1 MKFLRHCAAAFLVA
15 WVTGA
20 SDPGHATEMGNT
32 HADLGY
38 VDTLAGLPL
47 APGLYFRDDVNI
59 QTSGR
64 LEDQNGK
71 PVNLN
76 LGPLGRE
83 GLKFRATVAADI
95 LAASYVPDYKIPYLN
110 ASIGMAAYEY
120 VANARAE
127 AATALGVPD
136 AGASS
141 KAGFGDITVVPIFL
155 GFDVPGTD
163 FHFVFSPL
171 EFTAPIG
178 RYDKSDPIGNNIGL
192 NYWSYRPALE
202 MTYLNRRGQEFSLNM
217 STSINT
223 QNQATHYKSGD
234 EFYFTYAAQ
243 QYFSPIFALGV
254 GGYYYKQVTDD
265 TQNGKVVNTNT
276 SVYPFDPLNGGP
288 GNQGETFAIG
298 PIVSYN
304 FSADKVFQAHW
315 DHEVFAY
322 NRQQRD
328 LFYIRAAFR
337 F

>member
-1 MKFLRHCAAAFLVA
+1 MRFLRHGAAAFWGA
-15 WVTGA
+15 WVLGA
-20 SDPGHATEMGNT
+20 AVPGLATEAGNT

-47 APGLYFRDDVNI
+47 APGWYLRDDVTV

-64 LEDQNGK
+64 LNDQNGN

-76 LGPLGRE
+76 LGPFGKE
-83 GLKFRATVAADI
+83 GVKFRATVTADI
-95 LAASYVPDYKIPYLN
+95 LAASYVPDYRIPYLN
-110 ASIGMAAYEY
+110 ASIGIAAYEY

-127 AATALGVPD
+127 VATALGEPE
-136 AGASS
+136 AGAAS

-155 GFDVPGTD
+155 GFDVPGTN
-163 FHFVFSPL
+163 FHFVLSPL
-171 EFTAPIG
+171 EFTAPVG
-178 RYDKSDPIGNNIGL
+178 RYDKNDPIGNNIGL

-202 MTYLNRRGQEFSLNM
+202 MTYLNKTGQEFSINM

-223 QNQATHYKSGD
+223 QNQATHYQSGD

-254 GGYYYKQVTDD
+254 GGYYYKQVTND

-276 SVYPFDPLNGGP
+276 SVFPFDPFNAGP
-288 GNQGETFAIG
+288 GDKGETFAIG

-315 DHEVFAY
+315 DHEVFSY

>member
-1 MKFLRHCAAAFLVA
+1 MRFLRHSVAAFLVV
-15 WVTGA
+15 WITGA
-20 SDPGHATEMGNT
+20 ATPGRATEMGNT

-47 APGLYFRDDVNI
+47 APGFYLRDDIDI

-64 LEDQNGK
+64 LNDQNGK
-71 PVNLN
+71 PVSLN
-76 LGPLGRE
+76 LGPLGTQ
-83 GLKFRATVAADI
+83 GVKFRATVAADI
-95 LAASYVPDYKIPYLN
+95 FAASYVPDYKIPYLN
-110 ASIGMAAYEY
+110 ATIGMAAYEY

-127 AATALGVPD
+127 AATALGTPD

-141 KAGFGDITVVPIFL
+141 KAGFGDITVVPVFL

-163 FHFVFSPL
+163 FHFVLSPL

-178 RYDKSDPIGNNIGL
+178 RYDKNDPIGNNIGL

-202 MTYLNRRGQEFSLNM
+202 MTYLNKGGQEFSINM

-223 QNQATHYKSGD
+223 QNQATHYQSGD
-234 EFYFTYAAQ
+234 EFYFTYAAE
-243 QYFSPIFALGV
+243 QYFSPIFAVGV

-265 TQNGKVVNTNT
+265 TQFGKVVNTNT
-276 SVYPFDPLNGGP
+276 SVFPFDPLNGGP
-288 GNQGETFAIG
+288 GNKGETFAIG
-298 PIVSYN
+298 PVVSYN
-304 FSADKVFQAHW
+304 FSADMVFQAHW

-322 NRQQRD
+322 DRQQRD
-328 LFYIRAAFR
+328 QIYLRAAFR